1 MTKFILLYRGG
12 APPESPEEVE
22 KVLGAWGEWMG
33 AQGAALV
40 DGGAP
45 FGEKAFLGGGA
56 DTGLNGYSLY
66 EAADLAVGGSV
77 EIAECADMSK

>member
-1 MTKFILLYRGG
+1 
-12 APPESPEEVE
+12 
-22 KVLGAWGEWMG
+22 MG

-45 FGEKAFLGGGA
+45 FGEKAFLGGGGA